1 MTSHATLFDALN
13 AQLQDIESALLAHQP
28 EALALACQTLTDTLS
43 SRLTHAPDSSDVL
56 QMSQAESETLERR
69 FKQLRQSLLQKSA
82 ANDRALAALLPEES
96 LAGYG
101 SKSAFGGARRSANW
115 KSSYQV

>member
-28 EALALACQTLTDTLS
+28 EALALACQTLTTTLS
-43 SRLTHAPDSSDVL
+43 SKLTHAAHSSSGL
-56 QMSQAESETLERR
+56 QMSQAEAETLERR
-69 FKQLRQSLLQKSA
+69 FKQLRQSLLQQSA